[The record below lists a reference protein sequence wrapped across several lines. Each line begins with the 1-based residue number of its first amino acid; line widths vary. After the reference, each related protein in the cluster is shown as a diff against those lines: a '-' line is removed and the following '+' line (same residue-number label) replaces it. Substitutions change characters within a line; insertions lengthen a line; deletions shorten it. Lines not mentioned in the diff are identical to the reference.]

1 MATFGVK
8 IGTYS
13 FGTDGFI
20 ASLKIA
26 SGRRSEQYS
35 VIRKDMTIIP
45 ENKSQPVKLDFSG
58 TVNGSDYGSLREA
71 IKKLKLAVDGTKKD
85 FYIDNERFIRVISK
99 TFDHSYVNQN
109 FANFHVGLLG
119 EMPYLLAGTVSSYVS
134 LPTTEVTYPIGNDG
148 DVEVPLKIS
157 ILAPDGGIP
166 IGTTIQF
173 ENRTTGGLCK
183 FTGALTA
190 TQTLVIDC
198 GYDDYNRPT
207 FKVEVDGVSAMS
219 AFEGDFISVLD
230 GTNWMCFTG
239 CSVATVS
246 LYWRRGYI
254 S

>member
-1 MATFGVK
+1 MSAFGIKV
-8 IGTYS
+8 GTYA
-13 FGTDGFI
+13 FGTNSFVE
-20 ASLKIA
+20 ALKIA
-26 SGRRSEQYS
+26 SGRRMEQYPI
-35 VIRKDMTIIP
+35 IRKDMTIIP
-45 ENKSQPVKLDFSG
+45 ENKAQPIGIDISG
-58 TVNGSDYGSLREA
+58 TVTGSDYTSLRTA
-71 IKKLKLAVDGTKKD
+71 IKQLRQAVDGADKD

-99 TFDHSYVNQN
+99 SFDYAYLTQD
-109 FANFHVGLLG
+109 FANYNVSLLG

-134 LPTTEVTYPIGNDG
+134 LPTDTITYPIGNDG

-173 ENRTTGGLCK
+173 ENKTNGLLCK

-207 FKVEVDGVSAMS
+207 FKVEVEGVSAMS
-219 AFEGDFISVLD
+219 AFEGDFMSILE
-230 GTNWMCFTG
+230 GTNWLGFTG

-246 LYWRRGYI
+246 LYWRRGYV